1 MSFVKK
7 VKPHEFNIWPGKKH
21 LLGHID
27 IELTERCNNNCIHCY
42 INQPELDSNT
52 YNREIS
58 HDFIKRIL
66 TESAKLGFLTVRF
79 TGGEPL
85 LRQDF
90 EELYLFTR
98 RLGMQV
104 ILFTNARLITENIAE
119 LLAKYPPGHDV
130 EISVYGMTPESYDRV
145 VQHVGAFAEFRLGI
159 DMLLKHKVPFIVK
172 GIKLRFLKDEQ
183 EVFEAWTN
191 TIPSMHSTPT
201 YSFNYDLRA
210 RRDDPLKNASIKKLR
225 LTPEESVDI
234 LTRDPLFLNGM
245 GQFFSRFLC
254 PSDDKLFNCGAGHG
268 VSVDAYGYA
277 QLCLLLRSPETVVNL
292 HEVSLKRALTELFP
306 AILETKAT
314 NKDYLRRCARCF
326 LKGLCQQCP
335 AKSWLENGTL
345 DTPVEY
351 LCEVAH
357 AQARFFG
364 LIEKNE
370 NAWEVDDWTER
381 IERFVINNTP
391 TL

>member
-210 RRDDPLKNASIKKLR
+210 RRDDPIKNAFIKKLR
-225 LTPEESVDI
+225 LTPEESVDM
-234 LTRDPLFLNGM
+234 LTRDPLFLKGM
-245 GQFFSRFLC
+245 VHFFSRFLC
-254 PSDDKLFNCGAGHG
+254 PSDDKLFNCGVGHG
-268 VSVDAYGYA
+268 VCVDAYGYA

-292 HEVSLKRALTELFP
+292 HEVSLKRALTEIFP
-306 AILETKAT
+306 TTLEIKAS
-314 NKDYLRRCARCF
+314 NPDYLRRCARCF
-326 LKGLCQQCP
+326 LKGFCEQCP
-335 AKSWLENGTL
+335 AKSWMEYGTL

-357 AQARFFG
+357 AKARFLG
-364 LIEKNE
+364 LLQDDEH
-370 NAWEVDDWTER
+370 AWEVDDWKVR
-381 IERFVINNTP
+381 VDRFVSMHEIAD
-391 TL
+391 